1 MINYD
6 LKKLRLVI
14 FDVDGVLSAETI
26 TLSSEGEPLRT
37 VNIKDG
43 YAIQLAMKMGLR
55 VAIITGGNTVAVRKR
70 YAGLGVED
78 LYLGAAVKLKA
89 YEEMLQKYN
98 LRDEEVCYVGDDV
111 PDYEV
116 MQRCGCPCCP
126 QDACPEIKELSCYV
140 SQRRGGYGVGRDI
153 VEQILRAQ
161 GRWMTDKKAFGW

>member
-111 PDYEV
+111 PDYEA

-126 QDACPEIKELSCYV
+126 QEACPASKELSCYV